1 MGGNA
6 SRELRKGGGYAII
19 KKKKARRTKI
29 YSWKYLLCGLAMG
42 ALGALKLWRSMR
54 ADFDNGFVM
63 GLYCAVLS
71 IRLLYVA
78 LNEDAYEKDKTESV
92 EFRNASRRMFGKW
105 AAVVLNIGGAVV
117 IGALLLTLLNPNLA
131 GIAILLMLAGF
142 LYEIIVNQMVKKRM

>member
-1 MGGNA
+1 M
-6 SRELRKGGGYAII
+6 
-19 KKKKARRTKI
+19 KI

-42 ALGALKLWRSMR
+42 ALGALKLWRSLR

-71 IRLLYVA
+71 IRFLYVA
-78 LNEDAYEKDKTESV
+78 LNEDAYESV